1 MCYYQSTDSLLLF
14 VVLPSK
20 TVFQSVKRWEM
31 KSCGVKTLFIA
42 AAVLLMLGLSHNR
55 CRAAKSG
62 EPQPVPLHSPAR
74 AGKMPLETALRER
87 RSMRAYES
95 GELTITEV
103 SHLLW
108 AAQGVNRPGGF
119 RTAPS
124 AGALYPLELYL
135 AAGEVEGLPQGLY
148 RYLPREHALLPVGS
162 GDRRSELCAAA
173 LGQECLN
180 EGAAVIVLS
189 AVYGRTTR
197 KYGER
202 GVRYVHIEVGGAAQ
216 NIYLQAASLGLGTV
230 FIGAFDDDRVRS
242 VLNLPDDEVPL
253 GLMPLGRAVR

>member
-1 MCYYQSTDSLLLF
+1 VGDEIL
-14 VVLPSK
+14 
-20 TVFQSVKRWEM
+20 R
-31 KSCGVKTLFIA
+31 VKTLFIA
-42 AAVLLMLGLSHNR
+42 AAVLLILGLSHDR
-55 CRAAKSG
+55 CRAAEGG
-62 EPQPVPLHSPAR
+62 EPKPVPLPAPAR

-87 RSMRAYES
+87 RSVRAYGS
-95 GELTITEV
+95 GPLTIAEV

-108 AAQGVNRPGGF
+108 AAQGVNRSGGF

-135 AAGEVEGLPQGLY
+135 AAGEVEGLPAGLY
-148 RYLPREHALLPVGS
+148 RYLPREHVLLPVGS
-162 GDRRSELCAAA
+162 GDRRSELCSAA

-189 AVYGRTTR
+189 AVYRRTVR

-230 FIGAFDDDRVRS
+230 FIGAFDDERVS
-242 VLNLPDDEVPL
+242 SILDLPDDEAPL
-253 GLMPLGRAVR
+253 GLMPLGRAGR